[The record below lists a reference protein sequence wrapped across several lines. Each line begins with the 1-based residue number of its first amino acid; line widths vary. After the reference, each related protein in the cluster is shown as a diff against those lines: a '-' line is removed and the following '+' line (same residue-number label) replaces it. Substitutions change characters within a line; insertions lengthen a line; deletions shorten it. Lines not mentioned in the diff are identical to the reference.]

1 MPITFEIE
9 DDELLREWYEKGR
22 IEGLNEYRNEGRLEA
37 LATILRVQLPQKF
50 GPLTPA
56 HEDRI
61 NGATYEELE
70 VWILRVLPAT
80 SIDEIF
86 N

>member
-9 DDELLREWYEKGR
+9 DDELLREWYEKGLNAGQ
-22 IEGLNEYRNEGRLEA
+22 IEGLNEHYMNA
-37 LATILRVQLPQKF
+37 IAKFLRVQLPQKF

-61 NGATYEELE
+61 STATYEELE

-80 SIDEIF
+80 SIEEIF
-86 N
+86 S